1 MQIFKKQG
9 KRSHSLAEIMGKT
22 GELAVSD
29 TPQDLVNSIDN
40 AEFSNKNTI
49 SRLQTLEGTAQDV
62 DNFSSM
68 EDKDKDGS
76 INKKG

>member
-9 KRSHSLAEIMGKT
+9 KRSHSLAEIMGKA

-49 SRLQTLEGTAQDV
+49 SRLQTLEGTVQDV

-76 INKKG
+76 IDKKG